1 MKLSTSTNMVFE
13 RINMEPISQERGI
26 LLCVQAGYRVFDFCF
41 HDLITFKSPFLDERW
56 EAYTEKMC
64 ALKEEHGLSYE
75 QGHANVYD
83 FLNPKADHEFHQ
95 TIMERCVLASE
106 KWGFPGL
113 WFILYAF
120 SADAVYAASRSGNTE
135 YLSVSASLPQ
145 STAWESRWKICG
157 ICILRLNAI
166 MRIMQ
171 RSCVSSQT
179 RWAQKYRHLLGL
191 GACQHHGAGSEK
203 ISENHRKPPEGHPCV
218 RPDRRGQY
226 PCNAFPGKNRLEG
239 CHGRT
244 GRDWI

>member
-41 HDLITFKSPFLDERW
+41 HDLITFKSSFLDERW
-56 EAYTEKMC
+56 EAYTERMC

-106 KWGFPGL
+106 KMGIQPPGPA
-113 WFILYAF
+113 IQ
-120 SADAVYAASRSGNTE
+120 SI
-135 YLSVSASLPQ
+135 LSVSASLPQ

-179 RWAQKYRHLLGL
+179 RWVQ
-191 GACQHHGAGSEK
+191 K
-203 ISENHRKPPEGHPCV
+203 ISASAGTWSMPASWGRIRK
-218 RPDRRGQY
+218 
-226 PCNAFPGKNRLEG
+226 NL
-239 CHGRT
+239 
-244 GRDWI
+244 